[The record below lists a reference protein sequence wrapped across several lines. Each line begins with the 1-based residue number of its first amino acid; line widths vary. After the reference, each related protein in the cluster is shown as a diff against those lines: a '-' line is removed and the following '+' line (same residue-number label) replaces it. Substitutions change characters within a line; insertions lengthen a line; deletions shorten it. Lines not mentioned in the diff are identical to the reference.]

1 MALKW
6 GELDHGVVKP
16 NDVMS
21 QRTRFSLSQADI
33 PARWYNLNADFPKP
47 LPPPLHPGT
56 KQPLPSEALE
66 ALFPRNLVEQEI
78 SAEPWIEIPE
88 PVREIYALW
97 RPTPLLRAVRLEK
110 ALQTPA
116 HIYYKYEG
124 ASPAGSHKV
133 NTSVAQAYYNK
144 QAGTKRL
151 ATETGAGQWGASL
164 AMACSLFGL
173 ECNVYMVKV
182 SYDHKP
188 YRKMLMHTWGATV
201 HPSPS
206 NETEYGRKLLAQDP
220 HCPGSLGIAISEAIE
235 DTIKHPNTK
244 YSLGS
249 VLNHVCLHQT
259 VIGEETIRQME
270 LAGEDPDVIIGC
282 CGGGS
287 NFAGLAFPFLREK
300 IKAKK
305 NYRLVGV
312 EPSACPTLTKG
323 ELRYDFGDTAATT
336 PLMMMH
342 TLGHNFMP
350 PAIHAGGLRYHGMS
364 PMVSHALKLGLIEA
378 EAYHQTKVFE
388 AATLFARSEG
398 IVPAPESAHAIAA
411 VAAEAIK
418 ARENGKKQVI
428 LFNLSGHGLLDLSAY
443 ESYLHGKLQDV

>member
-1 MALKW
+1 M
-6 GELDHGVVKP
+6 
-16 NDVMS
+16 
-21 QRTRFSLSQADI
+21 QTRFDLTQRDI
-33 PARWYNLNADFPKP
+33 PKTWYNLLPDFPEP

-56 KQPLPSEALE
+56 KEPMPPEGLE
-66 ALFPRNLVEQEI
+66 AIFPKNLIEQEV

-88 PVREIYALW
+88 PVRDIYALW
-97 RPTPLLRAVRLEK
+97 RPTPLLRATRFEK
-110 ALQTPA
+110 ALNTPA

-124 ASPAGSHKV
+124 VSPAGSHKV
-133 NTSVAQAYYNK
+133 NTSVPQAYFNK
-144 QAGTKRL
+144 VAGTKRL

-164 AMACSLFGL
+164 AFACSLFGL

-188 YRKMLMHTWGATV
+188 YRRMLMHTWGATV

-206 NETEYGRKLLAQDP
+206 SVTEYGRKLLAEDP

-235 DTIKHPNTK
+235 DTAKHPDTK
-244 YSLGS
+244 YALGS

-270 LAGEDPDVIIGC
+270 LAGETPDVIVGC

-287 NFAGLAFPFLREK
+287 NFAGIAFPFIRLK
-300 IKAKK
+300 IKNGFKG
-305 NYRLVGV
+305 RIVGV

-323 ELRYDFGDTAATT
+323 EFRYDFGDTAETT
-336 PLMMMH
+336 PLMKMF

-350 PAIHAGGLRYHGMS
+350 PSIHAGGLRYHGMS
-364 PMVSHALKLGLIEA
+364 PMVSHAMQLGLMEA
-378 EAYHQTKVFE
+378 QAVAQTKVFE

-398 IVPAPESAHAIAA
+398 LVPAPESSHAIAT
-411 VAAEAIK
+411 VVSEAIQ
-418 ARENGKKQVI
+418 AREEGKKRVI
-428 LFNLSGHGLLDLSAY
+428 VFNLSGHGLLDLSAF